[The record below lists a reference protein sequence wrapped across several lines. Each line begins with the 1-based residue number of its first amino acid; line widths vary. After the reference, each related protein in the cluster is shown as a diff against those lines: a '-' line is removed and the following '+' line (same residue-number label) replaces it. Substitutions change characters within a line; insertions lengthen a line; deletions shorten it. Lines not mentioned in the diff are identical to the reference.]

1 MCEAVRGNM
10 GERGSQDGCLGS
22 IERAG
27 WWRMLVGVVESVAWF
42 GIERPQPQRP
52 DFGSHGGCIE
62 A

>member
-1 MCEAVRGNM
+1 
-10 GERGSQDGCLGS
+10 
-22 IERAG
+22 
-27 WWRMLVGVVESVAWF
+27 MLIGVVESVAWF